1 MPATLD
7 FPISGMTC
15 ASCAGRV
22 ERALKKIPG
31 VREARVNLASER
43 AQVEAEGVAL
53 GQLIEAVDRAGY
65 SVPSQTV
72 ELAIV
77 GMTCASCAGRVERA
91 LLKVPGVRSASVNLA
106 SERAHVELLG
116 QADPAALIAGGGQ
129 GRLRGQFA
137 RRSPARRRQRRTAPA
152 PRTLDGD
159 RRPGPRR
166 AAGHPNV
173 RRPVRPALDAAG
185 LGAIRCSPRRCSS
198 SSARAST
205 RPPRRRCAPAPATW
219 TCWSPWAPAPVTA

>member
-106 SERAHVELLG
+106 SERAHVELRWTG
-116 QADPAALIAGGGQ
+116 PA
-129 GRLRGQFA
+129 
-137 RRSPARRRQRRTAPA
+137 T
-152 PRTLDGD
+152 
-159 RRPGPRR
+159 
-166 AAGHPNV
+166 
-173 RRPVRPALDAAG
+173 RPVRST
-185 LGAIRCSPRRCSS
+185 I
-198 SSARAST
+198 ASQ
-205 RPPRRRCAPAPATW
+205 PAT
-219 TCWSPWAPAPVTA
+219 APNSACAANAGR